1 MSTNSETPSDTDDA
15 EPSSAGDLLAN
26 DRSLELADG
35 SRGNRQLWLYLL
47 SLPFWALVIF
57 VPTVV
62 VPNALS
68 GAYGAWIPALLVED
82 QAAAAAT
89 AESPSTTVLGVAGA
103 VGILGATAAILSPRR
118 SSH

>member
-15 EPSSAGDLLAN
+15 EPSSAGDLLAT

-57 VPTVV
+57 RTVGCV
-62 VPNALS
+62 RSVDT
-68 GAYGAWIPALLVED
+68 GA
-82 QAAAAAT
+82 
-89 AESPSTTVLGVAGA
+89 
-103 VGILGATAAILSPRR
+103 PR
-118 SSH
+118 